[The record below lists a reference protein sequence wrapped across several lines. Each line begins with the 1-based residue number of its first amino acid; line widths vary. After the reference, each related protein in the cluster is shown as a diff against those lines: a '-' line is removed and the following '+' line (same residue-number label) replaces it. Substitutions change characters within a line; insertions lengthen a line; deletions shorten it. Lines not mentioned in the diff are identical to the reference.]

1 MLANISE
8 VSQLQWGED
17 IMSSIDLNYSIDTEA
32 STTENQ
38 KKMEKKDNRREQL
51 TKILMVL
58 SLFTMLFIM
67 IIAVIAT

>member
-67 IIAVIAT
+67 IVAVIAT